1 MLRSLVTPGHSPGST
16 CLYAPD
22 LGTVFT
28 GDTLF
33 HGGPG
38 ATGRSYSSFEE
49 IIDSI
54 RTTLLTLPPETT
66 VRTGHGDSTSVGAEA
81 PHLEEW
87 IARGH

>member
-1 MLRSLVTPGHSPGST
+1 VVHTPGHAPGSA

-22 LGTVFT
+22 HGAVFT

-33 HGGPG
+33 AGGPG
-38 ATGRSYSSFEE
+38 AIGRSYSDFPR
-49 IIDSI
+49 IVRPI
-54 RTTLLTLPPETT
+54 RDRLLTLPAATQ
-66 VRTGHGDSTSVGAEA
+66 VRPGHGEGTSIGEEA